1 MTGWRSHERVPPF
14 SAFIASLL
22 FGGQVRVN
30 EINPNRAGAMLGW
43 DEADYEHVIR
53 EGRAQLDRQMTRYEH
68 VTSRGQALLT
78 ISLLL
83 LGFAAAVL
91 HAIRDETSGQ
101 SGSLIALV
109 WVVGTVGSVAAALG
123 AGAIIVVQGTFTEI
137 ETTQISNLT
146 PPVLPKLAADYAGAV
161 IYGENT
167 LAARVAMLR
176 RTTQV
181 LLWSATFVASARIAA
196 AF

>member
-1 MTGWRSHERVPPF
+1 MTGWRSHEHVPPF
-14 SAFIASLL
+14 WAFIASLL
-22 FGGQVRVN
+22 FGGQVRVD
-30 EINPNRAGAMLGW
+30 EINPNKPGAMSGW
-43 DEADYEHVIR
+43 QEADYGHVIR
-53 EGRAQLDRQMTRYEH
+53 EGRAQLDRQMARYEH
-68 VTSRGQALLT
+68 VTNRGQALLT

-83 LGFAAAVL
+83 LGFSAAVL
-91 HAIRDETSGQ
+91 HGIRGETAGWT
-101 SGSLIALV
+101 GTLIVVL
-109 WVVGTVGSVAAALG
+109 WVVGTLGSVAAALG

-137 ETTQISNLT
+137 ETTQISHLE
-146 PPVLPKLAADYAGAV
+146 PPVLPHLAADYVKAV

-181 LLWSATFVASARIAA
+181 LLWSATFVAGARIAA